1 MTVRKSPVAV
11 DTHEGAWEGWWAV
24 LIACSGA
31 FGSDLPS
38 PREIRRFKSGSF
50 APGDA
55 VSARHADERAIAA
68 GRGAEVTL

>member
-1 MTVRKSPVAV
+1 MV
-11 DTHEGAWEGWWAV
+11 GV